1 MERETGLETPSATN
15 PVLFT
20 YRLAKMGRRARPSQP
35 SVPDATGLALDEDGS
50 PAFQHLLGV
59 FAAHTS
65 TQDKLDALHLP
76 RRRRAEYADDRQ
88 DPCLAVAEAH
98 AQLRLP
104 AEEVGR
110 QPLFGAA
117 AVADEAV
124 HGRRGPSAGF
134 ATAFHVGAAAG
145 RYTAGSSHQMAN
157 PRHGDGRPIR
167 GHRGIG
173 RRR

>member
-110 QPLFGAA
+110 QPLCGAA

-124 HGRRGPSAGF
+124 NGRRGPGAGF
-134 ATAFHVGAAAG
+134 APALHIGAATSRRAA
-145 RYTAGSSHQMAN
+145 RASHQSAA
-157 PRHGDGRPIR
+157 PCQGDGGPIR
-167 GHRGIG
+167 GDCGIG
-173 RRR
+173 RR